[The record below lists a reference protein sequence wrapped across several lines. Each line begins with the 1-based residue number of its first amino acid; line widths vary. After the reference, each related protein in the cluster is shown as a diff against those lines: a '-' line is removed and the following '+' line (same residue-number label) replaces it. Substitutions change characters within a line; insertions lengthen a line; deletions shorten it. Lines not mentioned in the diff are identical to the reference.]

1 MSEPIASR
9 KNKYWPPAFGN
20 IAASSPYARAP
31 SSVMTPVT
39 IQTTSNQNGEP
50 TDRAMSAETMK
61 MPDPIMAPAT
71 SIVASTSVSAL
82 TNSCGV
88 SVVAGR
94 SATTVV
100 MQLLNWMS
108 ELSGWQ
114 AKPDA
119 PHERHD
125 PGRGRPKRQ
134 PQEANKR
141 PKHKP
146 ED

>member
-39 IQTTSNQNGEP
+39 IQTTSNQKGEP
-50 TDRAMSAETMK
+50 TDLAMSAETMK

-100 MQLLNWMS
+100 MQLLNLDEQTFRLAGKAGGAS
-108 ELSGWQ
+108 RAPRAGPQ
-114 AKPDA
+114 A
-119 PHERHD
+119 
-125 PGRGRPKRQ
+125 PKVT
-134 PQEANKR
+134 AAGS
-141 PKHKP
+141 
-146 ED
+146 